1 MFRNIKFSMNI
12 NQLIKG
18 IIIGIAKII
27 PGLSGAVLMISFN
40 LYDRAIESITCF
52 FSNPKKN
59 FIFLANLGLG
69 IILGIVLFSKILVFF
84 ITNYYL
90 YTTSLFLG
98 LIAGGLPVIYKKVPK
113 RLNYLILVLISFA
126 LIFSLSFL
134 SNDNDYV
141 LKNTYI
147 DLIFFFMAG
156 ILEAVGTVIPGIS
169 STALLM
175 LMGVYNHYL
184 VILSGLLNISYLY
197 DTLRF
202 IIPFSIGMIMGIII
216 ISIIINYLFKYFKEI
231 TFSLILGI
239 AIASIVM
246 LGKQMVPF
254 IKNFNQ
260 LLIAFLFLF
269 LGYIITNKII
279 KDN

>member
-1 MFRNIKFSMNI
+1 MNIKE
-12 NQLIKG
+12 LIKG

-98 LIAGGLPVIYKKVPK
+98 LIMGGLPVIYKKVPK
-113 RLNYLILVLISFA
+113 RKCYLILVLVSFT

-134 SNDNDYV
+134 SNNNDYV

-147 DLIFFFMAG
+147 DLIFFFIAG
-156 ILEAVGTVIPGIS
+156 ILEAIGTVIPGIS

-184 VILSGLLNISYLY
+184 VILSGLLNISYLS

-202 IIPFSIGMIMGIII
+202 ILPFSLGMIIGIII
-216 ISIIINYLFKYFKEI
+216 ISIIINYLFKHFKES

-239 AIASIVM
+239 SIASVLM
-246 LGKQMVPF
+246 LGKQLIPF
-254 IKNFNQ
+254 IMNFSQ
-260 LLIAFLFLF
+260 LLIAAIFLF
-269 LGYIITNKII
+269 LGYLITNKMT
-279 KDN
+279 KDD

>member
-1 MFRNIKFSMNI
+1 MNECIKLNMNIKE
-12 NQLIKG
+12 LIKG

-69 IILGIVLFSKILVFF
+69 IIIGIVLFSKILVFL

-98 LIAGGLPVIYKKVPK
+98 LITGGLPAIYKKVPK
-113 RLNYLILVLISFA
+113 RKYYLAITLISFT

-134 SNDNDYV
+134 NNNNDYV

-147 DLIFFFMAG
+147 DLIFFFIAG
-156 ILEAVGTVIPGIS
+156 ILEAVGTIIPGIS

-175 LMGVYNHYL
+175 LIGVYNHYL
-184 VILSGLLNISYLY
+184 VILSGLLNISYLI
-197 DTLRF
+197 DTLKF
-202 IIPFSIGMIMGIII
+202 IIPFSLGMIIGIII
-216 ISIIINYLFKYFKEI
+216 ISIIINYLFKHFKEI

-239 AIASIVM
+239 SIASIFM
-246 LGKQMVPF
+246 LGKQLLPF
-254 IKNFNQ
+254 IINFKQ
-260 LLIAFLFLF
+260 LLIAFIFL
-269 LGYIITNKII
+269 LIGYIITNRMT
-279 KDN
+279 KDD